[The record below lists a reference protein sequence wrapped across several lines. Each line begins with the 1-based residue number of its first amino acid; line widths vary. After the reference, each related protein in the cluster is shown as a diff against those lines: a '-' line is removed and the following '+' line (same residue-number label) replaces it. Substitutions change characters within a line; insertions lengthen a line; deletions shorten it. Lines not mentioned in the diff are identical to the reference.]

1 MRESEIEAYLV
12 ERVEALGGVVRK
24 VRWIGRRG
32 APDRLVLL
40 PVGTRKRWVPA
51 CWVELKRPKKRE
63 EYLQAV
69 EHDILRLAGHKV
81 FVINEKYQVDDLF
94 PL

>member
-12 ERVEALGGVVRK
+12 KRVEALGGLVRK

-40 PVGTRKRWVPA
+40 PAHRRFRPA
-51 CWVELKRPKKRE
+51 IWVELKATGEKVK
-63 EYLQAV
+63 QAQKD
-69 EHDILRLAGHKV
+69 EHEILRSLGHTVYVMDCKEDIDNV
-81 FVINEKYQVDDLF
+81 FAE
-94 PL
+94 